1 MDPNASSLAIPAPP
15 EWSLTLGTVGKGL
28 VIAAVAFYLLATIAS
43 ILGPRLGNAIKVGK
57 IAFQIANTA
66 ILGTFACLAALFV
79 NNRFEFTY
87 VWEHSDLKAPL
98 QYRIAG
104 IWSGQEGSFLL
115 WASCSAIFCLIAL
128 RSVKDFQRWF
138 VAAAAVFQGMIA
150 AILAFETPF
159 ALNTMEGKV
168 FVPNDGFGLSPAL
181 QNYWITIHPPVI
193 FAGFG
198 SLTVLF
204 ALAFAALM
212 MKDYTRWVA
221 IVRPYA
227 LVALAL
233 TGLGLCMGGFWAYE
247 TLGWG
252 GFWMWDPVENV
263 SFVPWCFTI
272 ALVHGIVVQAAKKKW
287 QFTNLLLAG
296 APFLTFLYG
305 TFLTRSGFLSDTS
318 VHSFAEMD
326 SSALKVLIGVMAIM
340 TLGFTGLWATRLFQA
355 KSLVQ
360 SGTERF
366 TRDRWLGFG
375 MWATVLMGLAA
386 AIGMSVP
393 LIMSLRGLKPSVVQE
408 GLYHQV
414 LPFIF
419 IPLMF
424 LMAVTPFL
432 SWRKT
437 DPAKAKSR
445 MYSVLCIS
453 IGLSSLLLFTTI
465 STRFN
470 ETINLSK
477 PMMMLGRWEVN
488 GLPWM
493 MFLVTLCTFALVAN
507 VWSSSERWK
516 RSLTGAS
523 GFLAHVGF
531 TLLLAGLIISRGFE
545 SHGQAM
551 ILPDH
556 PTKVLG
562 YELIVKG
569 NTKDQHDRNNE
580 LLIDVMGPNNKKL
593 FTASPG
599 LYKTTMGDGQESTMV
614 WPHIQQSWSHDV
626 YLALGQP
633 QKNGTQDVTMT
644 VGKTV
649 SFGDLNLTY
658 EKLVV
663 DGEPGMAG
671 TTFGAQIKVT
681 NGEKSS
687 IVVPKI
693 ELGGQGTGVVE
704 LPAELDENLL
714 LVMSSMNAADKTV
727 NIRIDFTQPIYP
739 VEVYHKPLT
748 SLVFIGTYFMTL
760 AVLLSAYG
768 RRNTVGPK
776 ASKDSDIA
784 KSEESKTVD
793 HSDRELS
800 LSGKSK

>member
-1 MDPNASSLAIPAPP
+1 MDPQASSLALPAPP
-15 EWSLTLGTVGKGL
+15 EWSLLVGSIGKGL
-28 VIAAVAFYLLATIAS
+28 VLAAVAFYLLAFVAS
-43 ILGPRLGNAIKVGK
+43 ILGPRLGKAQQVGN

-66 ILGTFACLAALFV
+66 VIATFACLATLFV
-79 NNRFEFTY
+79 NNRFEFEY
-87 VWEHSDLKAPL
+87 VWKHSDLKAAL
-98 QYRIAG
+98 EYRIAG

-115 WASCSAIFCLIAL
+115 WASCSAIFCIIAM

-138 VAAAAVFQGMIA
+138 VVAAAAFQGMIA
-150 AILAFETPF
+150 AILAFESPF
-159 ALNTMEGKV
+159 KHNMMEGKV

-204 ALAFAALM
+204 AIAFAALV
-212 MKDYTRWVA
+212 MKDFTRWIPVA
-221 IVRPYA
+221 RPYA
-227 LVALAL
+227 LVSLSL

-263 SFVPWCFTI
+263 SFVPWCFLI
-272 ALVHGIVVQAAKKKW
+272 ALVHGIVVQSAKKKW

-296 APFLTFLYG
+296 APFLSFIYG

-326 SSALKVLIGVMAIM
+326 SNALKVLIGIMVVMVF
-340 TLGFTGLWATRLFQA
+340 GFGGLWTQRLF
-355 KSLVQ
+355 KSRSLVQ
-360 SGTERF
+360 ASSERL

-375 MWATVLMGLAA
+375 MWATVIMGLAA
-386 AIGMSVP
+386 GIGMSVP
-393 LIMSLRGLKPSVVQE
+393 LIMTLRGLKPSVVQE
-408 GLYHQV
+408 SLYHQV

-419 IPLMF
+419 IPLML
-424 LMAVTPFL
+424 LMSVTPLL

-437 DPAKAKSR
+437 DAAKAKSR

-453 IGLSSLLLFTTI
+453 IGLSSLLLFATI
-465 STRFN
+465 STGFN
-470 ETINLSK
+470 QVINLSK
-477 PMMMLGRWEVN
+477 PMTMLGRWEIN

-493 MFLVTLCTFALVAN
+493 MFLVTLCIFALVAN
-507 VWSSSERWK
+507 IWYSAERWK

-531 TLLLAGLIISRGFE
+531 TVLLAGLIISRGFE
-545 SHGQAM
+545 THDQAM
-551 ILPDH
+551 MLPDH
-556 PTKVLG
+556 PTQILG
-562 YELIVKG
+562 YQLVAKG
-569 NTKDQHDRNNE
+569 NTMDPHNRNNE
-580 LLIDVMGPNNKKL
+580 MIIDVLGPMGKKL

-614 WPHIQQSWSHDV
+614 WPHIQQHWSHDV

-658 EKLVV
+658 EKLVI

-671 TTFGAQIKVT
+671 TTFGAQVKVS
-681 NGEKSS
+681 NGEKTSV
-687 IVVPKI
+687 VVPKI
-693 ELGGQGTGVVE
+693 ELGGAGSGLVE

-714 LVMSSMNAADKTV
+714 LVMSSMNAADNTV
-727 NIRIDFTQPIYP
+727 SLRIDFTQPVYP
-739 VEVYHKPLT
+739 VEIYHKPLT
-748 SLVFIGTYFMTL
+748 SLVFIGTYLMTL

-768 RRNTVGPK
+768 RRNIGGRKP
-776 ASKDSDIA
+776 SKDLDIA
-784 KSEESKTVD
+784 ESETNESNQEAK
-793 HSDRELS
+793 ELS
-800 LSGKSK
+800 LSGKNK